1 MCVIVELCKKAQT
14 EYPVS
19 YSFKFKFYVSLQ
31 LSSSLLSRSLLE
43 SL

>member
-14 EYPVS
+14 EYS